1 MDDNNLVKEIY
12 PEQVKSLNP
21 YDISYIAMKNGSIIM
36 IIEKTPPKN
45 ISISNNNNYYYKE
58 NKEQNS
64 PNFNIKG
71 KKYISYT
78 KEIKEKNKNDINNYN
93 NEEENNILNYSFRSS
108 DKIRNNNYNKK
119 ITEDKNSCL
128 IEKRKYIFYKKSNTE
143 KPERNNIN
151 PLKHSKTFSYTISTP
166 VKRKNNIDN
175 ESFQKKNSNNIYNNI
190 SIKNSRYSS
199 KKNKSFINNYQDSFT
214 YGFIKTKSENIVYNN
229 TKPKIEF
236 TDNFTLNKYSIE
248 DYNNHIIRNDSLM
261 KTYQQNLRSKTPI
274 YTIRDLGRKN
284 YRKKIGNKNNNL
296 DLKKCLSKHNH
307 RYYERK
313 ELSAPKKSKSN
324 YIKMKSF
331 NGNTIHVFENK

>member
-1 MDDNNLVKEIY
+1 MDENNLVQEIY

-21 YDISYIAMKNGSIIM
+21 YDISYIAMKNGSILM
-36 IIEKTPPKN
+36 IIEQTPEKN
-45 ISISNNNNYYYKE
+45 SSNNYYYYTQSKE

-78 KEIKEKNKNDINNYN
+78 KEIKEKNKYDINNYN
-93 NEEENNILNYSFRSS
+93 NYNIEENNILNYSFRSS
-108 DKIRNNNYNKK
+108 DEIRNNNNKK
-119 ITEDKNSCL
+119 YITEKTNPYL

-151 PLKHSKTFSYTISTP
+151 PLKHSKTFNYTMVTP
-166 VKRKNNIDN
+166 VKNKNIINN
-175 ESFQKKNSNNIYNNI
+175 ESFRKKYSNNIYNNI

-199 KKNKSFINNYQDSFT
+199 KKSKSYINNYQDSFS
-214 YGFIKTKSENIVYNN
+214 YGFIKSKSENIIYNN
-229 TKPKIEF
+229 IQPKIEY
-236 TDNFTLNKYSIE
+236 TDNFTLNKSIE
-248 DYNNHIIRNDSLM
+248 DFNNDIIYND
-261 KTYQQNLRSKTPI
+261 LRPKTPI
-274 YTIRDLGRKN
+274 YTMRDLGRKN
-284 YRKKIGNKNNNL
+284 HKKKNGNKNNNL
-296 DLKKCLSKHNH
+296 ELKKCLSKHNH

-331 NGNTIHVFENK
+331 NGNTIHVFKNK